1 MSYEPQRIV
10 APDGTELVVIA
21 AADYDRLVAAAA
33 WDEDAHDIHL
43 ADRALRD
50 EARYPAPVVDA
61 ILSGATPLR
70 AWRKHRGIS
79 QSALARASGIE
90 ASSLSKI
97 EAGKRIGRLAT
108 RRLIAKALDVPVS
121 ALDPLDD

>member
-1 MSYEPQRIV
+1 MSYEPQRII

-21 AADYDRLVAAAA
+21 AADYDRLVTAAA
-33 WDEDAHDIHL
+33 WDEDARDIHL

-61 ILSGATPLR
+61 ILAGATPLK
-70 AWRKHRGIS
+70 AWREYRGIS
-79 QSALARASGIE
+79 QTELARAIGVGPSTLSRIE
-90 ASSLSKI
+90 V
-97 EAGKRIGRLAT
+97 GKRIGRMAT
-108 RRLIAKALDVPVS
+108 RRAIAKALDVPAS